1 MKPFLIWRTD
11 WLVGFDEL
19 DRQHLS
25 LAGLLNQLFDTLAT
39 DTIGTNPVL
48 QGLLTTLAEETRRH
62 FQDEEICMR
71 ECGYTRL
78 TEHHREHAMLL
89 AELQELMRE
98 IEEGRKRFTLETLTA
113 LKYWQIDHV
122 LNSDKAFADFLSRSR
137 AKPAGRSA
145 LLPYYLVH
153 RMTVKYGTG
162 EPHTGTER

>member
-25 LAGLLNQLFDTLAT
+25 LAGLLNQLFDTLAA
-39 DTIGTNPVL
+39 DTIGANPVL
-48 QGLLTTLAEETRRH
+48 QGLLATLAEETRRH
-62 FQDEEICMR
+62 FQDEEACMR
-71 ECGYTRL
+71 ECGYPRL

-122 LNSDKAFADFLSRSR
+122 LNSDKAFADFVNRSQ
-137 AKPAGRSA
+137 AKPEGRSA
-145 LLPYYLVH
+145 MPLYYMV
-153 RMTVKYGTG
+153 RRSATERQAG
-162 EPHTGTER
+162 EPITRPEQ